1 MQRFVFLASEIKFI
15 VPRVCQATSSC
26 AMVLRMFYHG
36 HYRVAIY
43 CTGDLLLERLWWDTT
58 GVLETAEF
66 TLANQQKIWINPWQ
80 LGLVSPD
87 SDRNSMK
94 FLSEDGFC
102 EIQDD
107 EVSRFHCFSAVGD
120 PRLLFAEQILFG
132 WSWMISTCT
141 SRANDFLALFQS
153 CSNRAT
159 FQASQEVLCPLDPNV
174 TDNMPNMPNRT
185 CRTWFYAFNSR
196 SNT

>member
-1 MQRFVFLASEIKFI
+1 MCHGFAHVLPWQLVLHLLHWRFASG
-15 VPRVCQATSSC
+15 C
-26 AMVLRMFYHG
+26 
-36 HYRVAIY
+36 
-43 CTGDLLLERLWWDTT
+43 LWWDT
-58 GVLETAEF
+58 G
-66 TLANQQKIWINPWQ
+66 LANQQKFWINPWQ

-102 EIQDD
+102 EIQD
-107 EVSRFHCFSAVGD
+107 EVSRFHCCSAVGD
-120 PRLLFAEQILFG
+120 PRLLFAAEQILFG

-174 TDNMPNMPNRT
+174 TDKRGFWNLTVAPTPR
-185 CRTWFYAFNSR
+185 NSLHFVSQR
-196 SNT
+196 

>member
-1 MQRFVFLASEIKFI
+1 MTREATLGFLMQRFVFLASDFF
-15 VPRVCQATSSC
+15 PCSATFVCQATSSC

-36 HYRVAIY
+36 NYRVAIY
-43 CTGDLLLERLWWDTT
+43 CTVDLLPKQLWWDTT

-66 TLANQQKIWINPWQ
+66 TLANQQKFWINPWQ

-120 PRLLFAEQILFG
+120 PRLMQNKSSLDDHG
-132 WSWMISTCT
+132 WSLPVPQEPMT
-141 SRANDFLALFQS
+141 SWHFFKIAPIEQLSKPAKK
-153 CSNRAT
+153 
-159 FQASQEVLCPLDPNV
+159 
-174 TDNMPNMPNRT
+174 
-185 CRTWFYAFNSR
+185 FYAP
-196 SNT
+196 